1 MAVNCFQ
8 ISNNGTIKFLMPND
22 KCDVFLAGSAGMWQ
36 KWGTVNEGLTMLKTI
51 MIGRYLSIQGQFVR
65 TTPNGLVVV
74 KVGDKTFAGR
84 PVQKRHA
91 A

>member
-1 MAVNCFQ
+1 M
-8 ISNNGTIKFLMPND
+8 
-22 KCDVFLAGSAGMWQ
+22 
-36 KWGTVNEGLTMLKTI
+36 VNEGRTMLKTI

-65 TTPNGLVVV
+65 TTPAGLVVV

-84 PVQKRHA
+84 PVQKQRRA

>member
-1 MAVNCFQ
+1 
-8 ISNNGTIKFLMPND
+8 MPND
-22 KCDVFLAGSAGMWQ
+22 KCDVFLAGQPRMWQ

-65 TTPNGLVVV
+65 TTPSGLVVV
-74 KVGDKTFAGR
+74 KVGNKTFMGR
-84 PVQKRHA
+84 PVPKRHA